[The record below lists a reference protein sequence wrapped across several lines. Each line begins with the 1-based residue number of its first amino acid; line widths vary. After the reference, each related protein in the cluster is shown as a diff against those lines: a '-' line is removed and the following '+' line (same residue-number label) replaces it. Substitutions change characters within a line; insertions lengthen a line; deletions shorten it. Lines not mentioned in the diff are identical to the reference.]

1 MRFAIS
7 EGAMR
12 DFGSW
17 FSGQGKGEP
26 AEIDGSAW
34 MKCCG
39 CGKSESVS
47 LKAYENGDNGWYV
60 KEKVEDEGIYEGVCG
75 GSQFCLP

>member
-1 MRFAIS
+1 
-7 EGAMR
+7 MR

-17 FSGQGKGEP
+17 FSEQGKSEP
-26 AEIDGSAW
+26 EAVDGSAW

-39 CGKSESVS
+39 CGKTETVS
-47 LKAYENGDNGWYV
+47 LKAYENGDTGWHT
-60 KEKVEDEGIYEGVCG
+60 EDEVEDEGTYEGVCG